1 MYGVVRRILSGP
13 RVGAASADGLALAT
27 ALLWTVH
34 PLGTEAVV
42 YLVQRTELLMALCL
56 LGTLY
61 AFLRASVS
69 ARPARWYAA
78 SVAACAVGM
87 GCKEV
92 MVAAPLVVWI
102 ADATFVAGGF
112 GAALRARRA
121 YYAGLAATWGVLAL
135 LVVAGGQRHATGLDL
150 DLGVTPLQY
159 LWTQSRAILLY
170 LRLALWPHPLA
181 LYYDWKPAA
190 ALADAWPSV
199 AAVTALCLAT
209 AYGVARRLPVAFA
222 GAVFFLVL
230 APTSSLLPIPTE
242 LVAERRMYLPLA
254 AVLALVVIGAHRLMV
269 RATGETARRVGPAL
283 VGVAAVA
290 LGATAFARVLDYR
303 TEESI
308 WRDTVA
314 KAPESALVR
323 NNYGRALANLGRQ
336 DEAIAQYREGLRLE
350 PDDARTWAK
359 LGNALAEQGKLA
371 EAVDAYRAALRYEPT
386 DEKTHNNLA
395 RVLLRVGRPARRDR
409 APAGGGPA
417 GSVVRARTPEPREAA
432 RERGAVRGSAS
443 RARARGGD
451 ARRVAGR
458 ARRCAVDPR
467 RTAREVTVTPSSRRI
482 LLPLL
487 SLAIGSIAAVLVAE
501 LAFRVLGLRQRD
513 PGRIFRISDGPD
525 VQFPGRAGHAVVD
538 LYVSNP
544 RGAFPLDL
552 RDEATTER
560 PRPPEVRARRRGA
573 RAPSLRRAV
582 LLQLPR
588 LPGPRACAETGGRA
602 PDRVRGRLVRGGA
615 GRRRERD
622 RNPARRAGD
631 ASRRCRGRGLEPR
644 RARPRLPGAR
654 GRVRRG
660 ARAPARRRSSTGW
673 S

>member
-1 MYGVVRRILSGP
+1 MAARRRLVAAAILAVAALAVYAHSFGVPFLFDDLLAIPENPRIRALPTALGSPADTTLAGRPVASLSFALNHAAGGLDVGGYHAVNLALHVLCAWLVYGVVRRILSTP
-13 RVGAASADGLALAT
+13 RVAAASAEGPALAT
-27 ALLWTVH
+27 ALLFVVH

-42 YLVQRTELLMALCL
+42 YVVQRTELLMALCF

-61 AFLRASVS
+61 AFLRATVS

-135 LVVAGGQRHATGLDL
+135 LVFAGGQRHATGLDL

-190 ALADAWPSV
+190 ALTDAWPSV
-199 AAVTALCLAT
+199 AVVTALCLAT

-222 GAVFFLVL
+222 GAAFFLVL
-230 APTSSLLPIPTE
+230 APTSSVLPIPTE

-254 AVLALVVIGAHRLMV
+254 AVLALVVLGTHRLLV
-269 RATGETARRVGPAL
+269 RATGEAARRVGPAL
-283 VGVAAVA
+283 AGAAAVA
-290 LGATAFARVLDYR
+290 LGAAAFARVADYR

-314 KAPESALVR
+314 KAPQSALVR

-336 DEAIAQYREGLRLE
+336 DEAIAQYREGLRLA
-350 PDDARTWAK
+350 PGDARTWAK

-371 EAVDAYRAALRYEPT
+371 EAVDAYRAALRHEPT

-395 RVLLRVGRPARRDR
+395 RVLLRVGDLPGAI
-409 APAGGGPA
+409 AHLQ
-417 GSVVRARTPEPREAA
+417 E
-432 RERGAVRGSAS
+432 AVRLDPSYALGRLNLAKLLANAG
-443 RARARGGD
+443 RFEEARAQAESVDRMAD
-451 ARRVAGR
+451 A
-458 ARRCAVDPR
+458 
-467 RTAREVTVTPSSRRI
+467 S
-482 LLPLL
+482 
-487 SLAIGSIAAVLVAE
+487 
-501 LAFRVLGLRQRD
+501 
-513 PGRIFRISDGPD
+513 PD
-525 VQFPGRAGHAVVD
+525 VQ
-538 LYVSNP
+538 
-544 RGAFPLDL
+544 
-552 RDEATTER
+552 
-560 PRPPEVRARRRGA
+560 RGA
-573 RAPSLRRAV
+573 RAV
-582 LLQLPR
+582 LADLQ
-588 LPGPRACAETGGRA
+588 GR
-602 PDRVRGRLVRGGA
+602 
-615 GRRRERD
+615 
-622 RNPARRAGD
+622 
-631 ASRRCRGRGLEPR
+631 
-644 RARPRLPGAR
+644 
-654 GRVRRG
+654 
-660 ARAPARRRSSTGW
+660 
-673 S
+673 